1 MIIDWKKDGKR
12 FLIVVFAAILFALNI
27 KIFVRAGD
35 LFPGGVTG
43 LTVLFQRLSEKY
55 LGIELPYSPINLLLN
70 AFPVYIGFRYI
81 GKKFTLLSLLMIFLS
96 GMVTDLLPA
105 YLITDDPLL
114 ISVFGGILGGTAISL
129 CLLADATSGGT
140 DFIAIYL
147 AQKHGMETWNLILA
161 FNAVIL
167 SIAGFFFGWEEALYS
182 IIYQFVSTQT
192 LHTLYR
198 NYQQQTLLVVTMNA
212 QEVCDAIAKATHH
225 GATILMLRAHTIINT
240 GSWSIPWS
248 PVPMQ
253 ELRSTRRAALTQKHL
268 STPCAPLNCAGTS
281 ISGRKTDFLYK

>member
-105 YLITDDPLL
+105 YVITDDSLL

-225 GATILMLRAHTIINT
+225 GATILDAEGSHDHQHRKLVYSVVSGADARAAINAARIADPEAFINSMRT
-240 GSWSIPWS
+240 T
-248 PVPMQ
+248 
-253 ELRSTRRAALTQKHL
+253 ELRGNFYIRPK
-268 STPCAPLNCAGTS
+268 
-281 ISGRKTDFLYK
+281 D

>member
-1 MIIDWKKDGKR
+1 MNFDWKKDGKR

-43 LTVLFQRLSEKY
+43 LTVLIQRLSEKY

-81 GKKFTLLSLLMIFLS
+81 GKKFTLLSLLMIFIS
-96 GMVTDLLPA
+96 GMVTDLLPT
-105 YLITDDPLL
+105 YVITDDPLL

-129 CLLADATSGGT
+129 CLMADATSGGT

-167 SIAGFFFGWEEALYS
+167 RVAGFFFGWEESLYS

-192 LHTLYR
+192 LHALYR

-212 QEVCDAIAKATHH
+212 QEVCNAIAKATHH
-225 GATILMLRAHTIINT
+225 GATILDAEGSHDHQHRKLVYSVVSGADSRAAINAARSADPEAFINSMRT
-240 GSWSIPWS
+240 T
-248 PVPMQ
+248 
-253 ELRSTRRAALTQKHL
+253 ELRGNFYIRPK
-268 STPCAPLNCAGTS
+268 
-281 ISGRKTDFLYK
+281 D

>member
-1 MIIDWKKDGKR
+1 MIFDWKKDGKR
-12 FLIVVFAAILFALNI
+12 FLIVVLAAILFALNI

-43 LTVLFQRLSEKY
+43 LTVLIQRLSEKY
-55 LGIELPYSPINLLLN
+55 FGIELPYSPINFLLN

-96 GMVTDLLPA
+96 GMITDLLPL
-105 YLITDDPLL
+105 YVITEDPLL

-129 CLLADATSGGT
+129 CLMADATSGGT

-167 SIAGFFFGWEEALYS
+167 SVAGYFFGWEEALYS

-225 GATILMLRAHTIINT
+225 GATILDAEGSHDHQHRKLVYSVVSGADSRAAINAARSADPEAFINSMRT
-240 GSWSIPWS
+240 T
-248 PVPMQ
+248 
-253 ELRSTRRAALTQKHL
+253 ELRGNFYIRPK
-268 STPCAPLNCAGTS
+268 
-281 ISGRKTDFLYK
+281 D

>member
-1 MIIDWKKDGKR
+1 MNFDWKKDGKR

-43 LTVLFQRLSEKY
+43 LTVLIQRLSEKY

-81 GKKFTLLSLLMIFLS
+81 GKKFTLLSLLMIFIS
-96 GMVTDLLPA
+96 GMVTDLLPT
-105 YLITDDPLL
+105 YVITDDPLL

-129 CLLADATSGGT
+129 CLMADATSGGT

-167 SIAGFFFGWEEALYS
+167 SVAGFFFGWEESLYS

-192 LHTLYR
+192 LHALYR

-212 QEVCDAIAKATHH
+212 QEVCNAIAKATHH
-225 GATILMLRAHTIINT
+225 GATILDAEGSHDHQHRKLVYSVVSGADSRAAINAARSADPEAFINSMRT
-240 GSWSIPWS
+240 T
-248 PVPMQ
+248 
-253 ELRSTRRAALTQKHL
+253 ELRGNFYIRPK
-268 STPCAPLNCAGTS
+268 
-281 ISGRKTDFLYK
+281 D

>member
-225 GATILMLRAHTIINT
+225 GATILDAEGSHDHQHRKLVYSVVSGADARAAINAARSADPEAFINSMRT
-240 GSWSIPWS
+240 T
-248 PVPMQ
+248 
-253 ELRSTRRAALTQKHL
+253 ELRGNFYIRPK
-268 STPCAPLNCAGTS
+268 
-281 ISGRKTDFLYK
+281 D